1 MQKIYVTL
9 IGVIVV
15 ISCIIGAFFY
25 GKFSTGQTTK
35 TTTINES
42 VVRKIAEMATV
53 ESKGV
58 LNHTFSTKVAESGIL
73 DMLKNFIAER
83 TITVSVPYTAK
94 YGCKLDSSDFKI
106 TAHENSVTVYLPEP
120 KLLSYE
126 LNLKG
131 MQVTEK
137 NGLAVLEGNEALVT
151 VQGEAYTEGKLS
163 ASQDTEK
170 LSLAKNQIREAM
182 IATLSLSGQNVSVIF
197 PETPLNEKDQ

>member
-1 MQKIYVTL
+1 MTKFYSAL
-9 IGVIVV
+9 IGAIAVIG
-15 ISCIIGAFFY
+15 CIIGAYFY
-25 GKFSTGQTTK
+25 GKFSTGETIK

-53 ESKGV
+53 ESKGI

-73 DMLKNFIAER
+73 DMLKNFVAER

-106 TAHENSVTVYLPEP
+106 TTHENLVTVYLTEQ

-131 MQVTEK
+131 MHVTEK

-163 ASQDTEK
+163 ASQDVNK
-170 LSLAKNQIREAM
+170 LALAKNQIREAM
-182 IATLSLSGQNVSVIF
+182 ITTLSLTGQNVSVIF
-197 PETPLNEKDQ
+197 PERPLDFQDQ